1 MGEDP
6 PNLFFLDPPRD
17 KSHDVI
23 SLMMGR
29 ITKEKNKDEWVEPKR
44 KERKRGMTS
53 RALFGTDKT
62 RILGCLTAGIG
73 KILPNASR
81 YHDSVHRARL
91 THCKNER
98 SLISHTTGVR
108 PRLCYRIV

>member
-6 PNLFFLDPPRD
+6 PNLFFLDPPLG

-44 KERKRGMTS
+44 K
-53 RALFGTDKT
+53 
-62 RILGCLTAGIG
+62 
-73 KILPNASR
+73 
-81 YHDSVHRARL
+81 
-91 THCKNER
+91 
-98 SLISHTTGVR
+98 
-108 PRLCYRIV
+108 